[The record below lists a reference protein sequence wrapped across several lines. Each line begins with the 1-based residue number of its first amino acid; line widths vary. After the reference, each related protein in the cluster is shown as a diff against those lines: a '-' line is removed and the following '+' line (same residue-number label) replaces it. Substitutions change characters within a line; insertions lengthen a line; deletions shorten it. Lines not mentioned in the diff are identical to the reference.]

1 MSKKTHSMLRWHSI
15 VTIFTFI
22 AVLSLATTAYFIIK
36 TIAGDNV
43 LCELTASTIVLAA
56 SALLTFCSKIEFK
69 AAYKDRE
76 RARREHVK
84 NSEPKAGFEL

>member
-22 AVLSLATTAYFIIK
+22 AVLSLITTAYFIIK

-76 RARREHVK
+76 RTHREHVK
-84 NSEPKAGFEL
+84 NAETKAGFEL